1 MLLGTNCTLQVS
13 SGVITISIIY
23 FLAAAVASIVFLFAG
38 WQSKQAQGFSPRRD
52 CYQQPAEI
60 DLSETKL
67 QADAG
72 AALRL
77 ALKRLAPLMANLSI
91 QADIAASFGLMVR
104 MRGAAL
110 AELLEEMLTVV
121 VHAAP
126 VSRILLTAA
135 ADGGNISIAM
145 SDDIPNADQDV
156 RRASV
161 RGLMK
166 SVAMRGGALDVD
178 VQPGQ
183 GTTLTLRLSSVC
195 EDRDDRASL
204 EPMNGA
210 MLSVFP
216 SIRA

>member
-1 MLLGTNCTLQVS
+1 M
-13 SGVITISIIY
+13 ITIWIIY
-23 FLAAAVASIVFLFAG
+23 FLAAAVASVVFLFAG
-38 WQSKQAQGFSPRRD
+38 WQSKQPHGFSPVRD
-52 CYQQPAEI
+52 GHQQPAEI
-60 DLSETKL
+60 DLSETTL

-77 ALKRLAPLMANLSI
+77 VLKRLAPLMANLSI
-91 QADIAASFGLMVR
+91 QAEIAASFGLMVQ

-135 ADGGNISIAM
+135 ADGANISISM

-161 RGLMK
+161 RDLMK
-166 SVAMRGGALDVD
+166 RVAMRGGALDVD
-178 VQPGQ
+178 VQPGE
-183 GTTLTLRLSSVC
+183 GTTMTLRLSSVC
-195 EDRDDRASL
+195 ENREYRASL
-204 EPMNGA
+204 EPS
-210 MLSVFP
+210 LFSVD
-216 SIRA
+216 

>member
-1 MLLGTNCTLQVS
+1 
-13 SGVITISIIY
+13 VITIWIIY

-38 WQSKQAQGFSPRRD
+38 WQSKQAPGFSPLRD
-52 CYQQPAEI
+52 GHLQPAEI
-60 DLSETKL
+60 DLSETNL

-77 ALKRLAPLMANLSI
+77 ALKRLSPLMANLSV

-110 AELLEEMLTVV
+110 VELLEEMLTVV

-126 VSRILLTAA
+126 VSRILVTAA
-135 ADGGNISIAM
+135 ADGANISISM
-145 SDDIPNADQDV
+145 SDDIPNADQEV

-166 SVAMRGGALDVD
+166 RVAMRGGALDVD
-178 VQPGQ
+178 VQPGE
-183 GTTLTLRLSSVC
+183 GTTMTLRLSC
-195 EDRDDRASL
+195 EDREDRASL

-210 MLSVFP
+210 MLSFSP

>member
-1 MLLGTNCTLQVS
+1 
-13 SGVITISIIY
+13 VITIWIIY
-23 FLAAAVASIVFLFAG
+23 FLAAAVASVVFLVAA
-38 WQSKQAQGFSPRRD
+38 WQSKQARGFLPVRAGRVLPD
-52 CYQQPAEI
+52 DPLWKEAEV

-77 ALKRLAPLMANLSI
+77 ALKRLAPLMANLSV
-91 QADIAASFGLMVR
+91 QADVAASIGLMVR

-110 AELLEEMLTVV
+110 SDLLEEMLTAV

-135 ADGGNISIAM
+135 AEGANISISM

-161 RGLMK
+161 RGLMQR
-166 SVAMRGGALDVD
+166 VASRGGALDVD
-178 VQPGQ
+178 VQPGE
-183 GTTLTLRLSSVC
+183 GTTMTLRLSSVC
-195 EDRDDRASL
+195 EDREDQASL

-210 MLSVFP
+210 MLSFAP
-216 SIRA
+216 SVRA

>member
-1 MLLGTNCTLQVS
+1 M
-13 SGVITISIIY
+13 ITIWMIY
-23 FLAAAVASIVFLFAG
+23 FLAAAVSSVVFLFAG
-38 WQSKQAQGFSPRRD
+38 WQSKQVYGVSPLRTGHELPSD
-52 CYQQPAEI
+52 PFAKEAEI

-77 ALKRLAPLMANLSI
+77 ALKRLAPLMANLSV

-104 MRGAAL
+104 MHGAAL
-110 AELLEEMLTVV
+110 VELLEEMLTVV

-135 ADGGNISIAM
+135 ADGANISISM

-166 SVAMRGGALDVD
+166 RVAMRGGALDVD
-178 VQPGQ
+178 VLPGE
-183 GTTLTLRLSSVC
+183 GTTMTLRLSC
-195 EDRDDRASL
+195 EDREDPASL
-204 EPMNGA
+204 GPLDGA
-210 MLSVFP
+210 MPSFFP

>member
-1 MLLGTNCTLQVS
+1 MRRLS
-13 SGVITISIIY
+13 FS
-23 FLAAAVASIVFLFAG
+23 FAG
-38 WQSKQAQGFSPRRD
+38 WQSKQARGFSPSPAWLLTVFSRT
-52 CYQQPAEI
+52 AEI
-60 DLSETKL
+60 DLSETNL

-77 ALKRLAPLMANLSI
+77 ALKRLAPLMANLSV
-91 QADIAASFGLMVR
+91 QADVATSFGLMVR

-110 AELLEEMLTVV
+110 VELLEEMLTVV

-135 ADGGNISIAM
+135 ADGANISISM
-145 SDDIPNADQDV
+145 SDDIPNANQDV

-161 RGLMK
+161 RGLMQR
-166 SVAMRGGALDVD
+166 VALRGGALDVD
-178 VQPGQ
+178 VQPGE
-183 GTTLTLRLSSVC
+183 GTTMTLRLSSVC
-195 EDRDDRASL
+195 EDREDRASL

-210 MLSVFP
+210 MLSFSP

>member
-1 MLLGTNCTLQVS
+1 
-13 SGVITISIIY
+13 VITIWIIY

-38 WQSKQAQGFSPRRD
+38 WQSKQAHGFSPLRD
-52 CYQQPAEI
+52 GHLQPAEI
-60 DLSETKL
+60 DLSETNL

-77 ALKRLAPLMANLSI
+77 ALKRLSPLMANLSV

-110 AELLEEMLTVV
+110 VELLEEMLTVV

-135 ADGGNISIAM
+135 ADGANISISM
-145 SDDIPNADQDV
+145 SDDIPNADQEV

-166 SVAMRGGALDVD
+166 RVAMRGGALDVD
-178 VQPGQ
+178 VQPGE
-183 GTTLTLRLSSVC
+183 GTTMTLRLSC
-195 EDRDDRASL
+195 EDREDRASL

-210 MLSVFP
+210 MLSFSP

>member
-1 MLLGTNCTLQVS
+1 
-13 SGVITISIIY
+13 VITIWIIY
-23 FLAAAVASIVFLFAG
+23 FLAAAVASVFFLFAG
-38 WQSKQAQGFSPRRD
+38 WQSKQAHGFSPLRD
-52 CYQQPAEI
+52 GHQQPADI

-77 ALKRLAPLMANLSI
+77 ALKRLAPLMANLSV

-110 AELLEEMLTVV
+110 VELLEEMLTVV

-135 ADGGNISIAM
+135 ADGANISISM
-145 SDDIPNADQDV
+145 SDDIPNADQDL

-161 RGLMK
+161 RGLTRR
-166 SVAMRGGALDVD
+166 VAMGGGALAVD
-178 VQPGQ
+178 VRPGE
-183 GTTLTLRLSSVC
+183 GTTMTLRLSSVC
-195 EDRDDRASL
+195 EDREDRASL
-204 EPMNGA
+204 EPVNGA
-210 MLSVFP
+210 MLSFSP
-216 SIRA
+216 SIKA

>member
-1 MLLGTNCTLQVS
+1 M
-13 SGVITISIIY
+13 IY
-23 FLAAAVASIVFLFAG
+23 FLAAAVASVVFLFAG
-38 WQSKQAQGFSPRRD
+38 WQSKQVDGLSRVRTGYGLPDDPFRLE
-52 CYQQPAEI
+52 AEI

-104 MRGAAL
+104 MHRAAL
-110 AELLEEMLTVV
+110 VELLEEMLTVV

-135 ADGGNISIAM
+135 ADGANISISM
-145 SDDIPNADQDV
+145 SDDIPNADQYV

-166 SVAMRGGALDVD
+166 RVAMRGGALDVE
-178 VQPGQ
+178 VQPGE
-183 GTTLTLRLSSVC
+183 GTTMTLRLSC
-195 EDRDDRASL
+195 EDREDRAPL
-204 EPMNGA
+204 ESINGA
-210 MLSVFP
+210 MLSFSP